1 MGKDSSE
8 IKKQMKDEKMAT
20 FPRKL
25 VTKEGGRERERKKK
39 TVSKG
44 RYRVEGFSCC
54 NVFATKELFA
64 CVLDVGEAYACLEGS
79 EKDTVI
85 FPL

>member
-39 TVSKG
+39 KQFQKEDTELRDFLVAMCLQQ
-44 RYRVEGFSCC
+44 RNCLL
-54 NVFATKELFA
+54 VF
-64 CVLDVGEAYACLEGS
+64 
-79 EKDTVI
+79 
-85 FPL
+85 